1 MEVATAPNWI
11 RAAVD
16 PLGTFLDFAGHQSA
30 YWSLDLFAH
39 VVHTVSG
46 SGKGFQSERWLDLEC
61 CCNNCF
67 P

>member
-1 MEVATAPNWI
+1 M
-11 RAAVD
+11 D